1 MFYICSYRFQNPDP
15 ESSQSKSRRALL
27 LAAPHGAY
35 WPVLEHGVGKWK
47 ARQTLGMGM
56 SEHDSNKN
64 RRDALEAER
73 RREAEAILARAARDS
88 DTVGDSALKRLGDH
102 FVASDAEPTDRVE
115 VWGKRIARG
124 LALAAVLALL
134 YHLVTTYLT

>member
-1 MFYICSYRFQNPDP
+1 
-15 ESSQSKSRRALL
+15 
-27 LAAPHGAY
+27 
-35 WPVLEHGVGKWK
+35 
-47 ARQTLGMGM
+47 M

-73 RREAEAILARAARDS
+73 RREAETILARAARDS
-88 DTVGDSALKRLGDH
+88 DTIGDSALKRLGDH